1 MKVLLVAVLALA
13 SAACLT
19 RPAADVEEEK
29 REDEQGRRE
38 FVRKENRQRE
48 ADETAAI
55 RANRDRVIAS
65 GVAAREQ
72 SKADK
77 IEAERLA
84 CETGR
89 PERVAERDR
98 FQKAI
103 ERKHE
108 LQDWE
113 NTHCKWVER
122 KGAPSLHL
130 TQDSTGEYHLREAN
144 GNAVDRKCDAP
155 LPKDLEHI
163 EAGSIFVRQPTF
175 AMGCEKWDAQ
185 AQK

>member
-1 MKVLLVAVLALA
+1 MKALLLALA
-13 SAACLT
+13 LSSVGCLT
-19 RPAADVEEEK
+19 RPAADVAEEK
-29 REDEQGRRE
+29 QEAEHQRLL

-48 ADETAAI
+48 AEETARI
-55 RANRDRVIAS
+55 RANSDATVANQHAAIAQ
-65 GVAAREQ
+65 A
-72 SKADK
+72 KADK
-77 IEAERLA
+77 LEKERLA
-84 CETGR
+84 CE
-89 PERVAERDR
+89 AERPSR
-98 FQKAI
+98 IAEREKYEKAL
-103 ERKHE
+103 EHKHE

-122 KGAPSLHL
+122 KGASTLHL

-163 EAGSIFVRQPTF
+163 EASNIFLRQPSY
-175 AMGCEKWDAQ
+175 AMGCEKWDAE